1 MDIGDIINSI
11 GLAIDV
17 VGVGVMVT
25 GGISTSVV
33 YFSRLRKGATFK
45 ELYTSF
51 RHGIGR
57 SILLGL
63 EFLVAG
69 DIIRT
74 VAVRPTF
81 QSVGVLSVIIGLRTF
96 LSIMLQVEVEGTWP
110 WNKKKQRVA
119 ARVRNLKQE

>member
-1 MDIGDIINSI
+1 MDIGNIINNI
-11 GLAIDV
+11 GLAIDI
-17 VGVGVMVT
+17 VGVGVMVV
-25 GGISTSVV
+25 GGISTTVLC
-33 YFSRLRKGATFK
+33 FSRLRKGATFK

-81 QSVGVLSVIIGLRTF
+81 QSVGILSIIIALRTF
-96 LSIMLQVEVEGTWP
+96 LSIMLQVEVDGTWP
-110 WNKKKQRVA
+110 WNKRKRRTA
-119 ARVRNLKQE
+119 PDR